1 MPVRW
6 SAVMVSEA
14 ADMIE
19 EYIGQA
25 AEPLLQARIVARE
38 ARRIP
43 NLPQYIDDCFVRL
56 LGEIERAI
64 GGSQLEPI
72 GRPRAAI
79 QRIRQRIPEG
89 AIEAEQERTKHG
101 TTQSLM

>member
-1 MPVRW
+1 MPIRW
-6 SAVMVSEA
+6 SSLKVSEA

-19 EYIGQA
+19 GYILEA
-25 AEPLLQARIVARE
+25 AEPLEQAKIVAEE

-43 NLPQYIDDCFVRL
+43 ELPQYIDDCFIRL

-64 GGSQLEPI
+64 GGGHLEPI

-79 QRIRQRIPEG
+79 QRIRDRIPKG
-89 AIEAEQERTKHG
+89 TIEADRDKLKHG
-101 TTQSLM
+101 STPSLM